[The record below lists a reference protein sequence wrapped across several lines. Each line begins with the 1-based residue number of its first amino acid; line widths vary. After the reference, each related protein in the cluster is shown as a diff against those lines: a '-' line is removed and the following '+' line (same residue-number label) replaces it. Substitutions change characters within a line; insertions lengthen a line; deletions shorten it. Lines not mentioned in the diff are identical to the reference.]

1 MKARRRFLQWVTYWA
16 SRCLRQVYN
25 HFDLGCLWKSDP
37 DRLDQLFCG
46 CKQVVLPDFAQTG
59 AVSRGGVFD
68 LQSVSELR

>member
-1 MKARRRFLQWVTYWA
+1 MSGPREGGG
-16 SRCLRQVYN
+16 
-25 HFDLGCLWKSDP
+25 DLLKSDP

-46 CKQVVLPDFAQTG
+46 CKQVVVPDFAQTG